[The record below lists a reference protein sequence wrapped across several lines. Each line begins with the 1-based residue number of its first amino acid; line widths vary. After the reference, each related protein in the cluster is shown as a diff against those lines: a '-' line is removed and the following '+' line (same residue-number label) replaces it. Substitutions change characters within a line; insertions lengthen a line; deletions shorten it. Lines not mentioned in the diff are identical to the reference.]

1 MVTKRG
7 RLRYWLPPLLWTGV
21 ILLASSDFLSAA
33 HSAPWLQTIVTAIL
47 GHALPEEQFNVLH
60 FVLRKASHLTEYAIL
75 GALLFRAL
83 RADGQRWNVRW
94 SAAAVAIAAVVA
106 SIDEWHQAFVPSR
119 TGAFSD
125 VLLDT
130 AGATLAQI
138 LIRVAQVLF
147 F

>member
-1 MVTKRG
+1 MTKRAV
-7 RLRYWLPPLLWTGV
+7 LRYWLPPLLWTCV
-21 ILLASSDFLSAA
+21 ILLASSDAFSAA
-33 HSAPWLQTIVTAIL
+33 NSGPLLQTIVTTIL
-47 GHALPEEQFNVLH
+47 GHALPEDQFHVLH

-94 SAAAVAIAAVVA
+94 SAAAVAIAAAVA
-106 SIDEWHQAFVPSR
+106 SVDELHQTFVPSR

>member
-1 MVTKRG
+1 MTKRAA
-7 RLRYWLPPLLWTGV
+7 LRYWLPPLLWTCV
-21 ILLASSDFLSAA
+21 ILLASSEAFSAA
-33 HSAPWLQTIVTAIL
+33 NSGPWLQTIVTAIL
-47 GHALPEEQFNVLH
+47 GHALPAPQFDVLH
-60 FVLRKASHLTEYAIL
+60 FWLRKASHLTEYAIL

-94 SAAAVAIAAVVA
+94 SAAAVTIAAAVA
-106 SIDEWHQAFVPSR
+106 SFDELHQTFVPSR

>member
-1 MVTKRG
+1 M
-7 RLRYWLPPLLWTGV
+7 
-21 ILLASSDFLSAA
+21 ILLASSDALSAA
-33 HSAPWLQTIVTAIL
+33 NSGPWLQTLVTTIL
-47 GHALPEEQFNVLH
+47 GHALPPHQFNLLH

-83 RADGQRWNVRW
+83 RADGQGWNVRW
-94 SAAAVAIAAVVA
+94 SAAAVAIAAAVA
-106 SIDEWHQAFVPSR
+106 SVDEWHQTFVPSR

-125 VLLDT
+125 VILDT
-130 AGATLAQI
+130 FGAALAQI

>member
-1 MVTKRG
+1 MTKRAG
-7 RLRYWLPPLLWTGV
+7 LRYWLPPLLWTCV
-21 ILLASSDFLSAA
+21 IFLASSDALSAA
-33 HSAPWLQTIVTAIL
+33 NSGPWLQTLVTTIL
-47 GHALPEEQFNVLH
+47 GHALSAHQFDVLH
-60 FVLRKASHLTEYAIL
+60 FALRKASHLTEYAIL

-94 SAAAVAIAAVVA
+94 SAAAVAIAAAVA
-106 SIDEWHQAFVPSR
+106 GVDELHQTFVPSR

>member
-1 MVTKRG
+1 MVTKRA
-7 RLRYWLPPLLWTGV
+7 RLRYWLPPLLWTCV
-21 ILLASSDFLSAA
+21 ILLASSDAFSAA
-33 HSAPWLQTIVTAIL
+33 NSGPWLQTIITSIL
-47 GHALPEEQFNVLH
+47 GHSLPKQQFNVLH
-60 FVLRKASHLTEYAIL
+60 FVLRKASHLTEYGIL

-94 SAAAVAIAAVVA
+94 SVAAVAIAAAVA
-106 SIDEWHQAFVPSR
+106 SIDEWHQTFVPSR